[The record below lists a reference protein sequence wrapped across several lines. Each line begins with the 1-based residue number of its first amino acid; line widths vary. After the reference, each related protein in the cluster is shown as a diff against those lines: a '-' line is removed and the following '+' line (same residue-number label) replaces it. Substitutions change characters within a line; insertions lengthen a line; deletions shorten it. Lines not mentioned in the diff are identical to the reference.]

1 MKIGW
6 KTKNSNLKPEEILKK
21 IERIKK
27 ISNDGRVSFEA
38 FEYHNAFASL
48 FSMIEL
54 PSKLD
59 GLNLDSI
66 LSRSISITATAGV
79 LTKDALMEN
88 IQKICRA
95 ELATREEKYCFLTSI
110 SINPAHLTL
119 KSIHIEDTHINF
131 FSGEYPKKYSS
142 RSQEIKASHRVL
154 VDEHEEYCKV
164 KIQLKAKSDQGA
176 TKKALRSLDILRAI
190 MALFGNSGMELMGNK
205 HAPINKVRLGQTHT
219 LHYFSGKPAKSSV
232 WYEPYFEAGKVYSP
246 SKPEIFRNNVKWA
259 LSKLNKSNYGRTI
272 KDSLLRYVR
281 ALDEREHNSALIRLW
296 GALECIASPSDS
308 NKDGIPRRCAFLFEE
323 SEFHQQILEHLREH
337 RNQSVHAGEES
348 ERAKTYCYQIQ
359 FYFRELILFHLRRSD
374 DFQTLAEA
382 NQFLD
387 LPAKPSDLQKKI
399 DLYKKALEFHG
410 GSTDTQ

>member
-6 KTKNSNLKPEEILKK
+6 KTKNSNLKPEEILNK
-21 IERIKK
+21 IERIK
-27 ISNDGRVSFEA
+27 NLTDDGRVSFEA

-66 LSRSISITATAGV
+66 LSRSISMTATAGV

-88 IQKICRA
+88 IQKICRT

-110 SINPAHLTL
+110 SINPAHLTV
-119 KSIHIEDTHINF
+119 KSIYIEDTHINF
-131 FSGEYPKKYSS
+131 FAGEYPKKYAS
-142 RSQEIKASHRVL
+142 RNREIKASYRAL
-154 VDEHEEYCKV
+154 DDEHEKYCKV
-164 KIQLKAKSDQGA
+164 KIQLKAKTDQGA
-176 TKKALRSLDILRAI
+176 TTKALKSLDILRAI
-190 MALFGNSGMELMGNK
+190 MALFGNSGMELLGNK
-205 HAPINKVRLGQTHT
+205 HAPINKIRLGQTHT
-219 LHYFSGKPAKSSV
+219 LHAFSGKPAKSSV
-232 WYEPYFEAGKVYSP
+232 WFEPYFEVGKVYSP
-246 SKPEIFRNNVKWA
+246 SKPEIFGNNVKWA
-259 LSKLNKSNYGRTI
+259 LSKLNKCKYGRII
-272 KDSLLRYVR
+272 KDALLRYVR
-281 ALDEREHNSALIRLW
+281 ALDEREPNSALIRLW

-359 FYFRELILFHLRRSD
+359 FYFRQLILFHLRRSD
-374 DFQTLAEA
+374 DFQSLADA

-399 DLYKKALEFHG
+399 DLYRKALEFQG
-410 GSTDTQ
+410 GSIDAQ

>member
-6 KTKNSNLKPEEILKK
+6 KTKNSNLKPEEIIKK
-21 IERIKK
+21 IESIKK
-27 ISNDGRVSFEA
+27 ITVDGRVSFEA

-54 PSKLD
+54 TSKSD

-95 ELATREEKYCFLTSI
+95 ELATREEKYCFLTSV

-119 KSIHIEDTHINF
+119 KSIYIEDTHINL
-131 FSGEYPKKYSS
+131 FSGGYPKKYYS
-142 RSQEIKASHRVL
+142 RSREIKASHRTL
-154 VDEHEEYCKV
+154 NDEHEQYCKV
-164 KIQLKAKSDQGA
+164 KIQLKAKTDQGA
-176 TKKALRSLDILRAI
+176 TTKALRSLDILRAI
-190 MALFGNSGMELMGNK
+190 MALFGNSSMELMGNK
-205 HAPINKVRLGQTHT
+205 QAPINKVRLGQTHT
-219 LHYFSGKPAKSSV
+219 LHYFSGKPAKSTV

-246 SKPEIFRNNVKWA
+246 SKPEVFGKNVKWA
-259 LSKLNKSNYGRTI
+259 LSRLKICKYGRVI

-296 GALECIASPSDS
+296 GALECLASPSDS

-323 SEFHQQILEHLREH
+323 SEFHQQVLEHLREH

-374 DFQTLAEA
+374 DFQSLAEA

-387 LPAKPSDLQKKI
+387 LPAKPSDLQRKI
-399 DLYKKALEFHG
+399 DLYKKALEFQG
-410 GSTDTQ
+410 GSTDIQ